1 MCYLILEK
9 ETVMTYYLLL
19 LLIVVYVIKI
29 ICYYYKE
36 TNMTENKP
44 IVNDPPLGPPDKI
57 IVTFKGSKYDIT
69 NFIKRHPGGKQILI
83 DNNGKD
89 IENLMLEYEHS
100 KNAYLILEKY
110 KIQ

>member
-1 MCYLILEK
+1 
-9 ETVMTYYLLL
+9 
-19 LLIVVYVIKI
+19 
-29 ICYYYKE
+29 
-36 TNMTENKP
+36 MTENNSTT
-44 IVNDPPLGPPDKI
+44 NDSSLKPPDKI

>member
-1 MCYLILEK
+1 MYYLILEK
-9 ETVMTYYLLL
+9 ETGMTYYLLL
-19 LLIVVYVIKI
+19 LLILVYVIKI
-29 ICYYYKE
+29 ICYYYKQI
-36 TNMTENKP
+36 NMTENKS
-44 IVNDPPLGPPDKI
+44 IVNDSPPTTPDRI
-57 IVTFKGSKYDIT
+57 IVTFKGSTYDIT
-69 NFIKRHPGGKQILI
+69 DFIKRHPGGKQILI